1 MADTKGPW
9 DQATWIP
16 GGSLFVTKGDMEG
29 QVDVSGSSGQQ
40 KEAVAIATL
49 MVPRF
54 GHPLD
59 YDGAKA
65 VAMAP
70 KPTPHPESA
79 CDVLPTTSVEA
90 AIGALSGAPEAD
102 ADGTT
107 CRYHVASAKGMRT
120 YSVEYVWQGG
130 RKNYNMLV
138 HGMST
143 LGSVMGGNIPMGGMD
158 SIPGD
163 STTRNMIGGLMKM
176 VGGGGSKAA
185 TGAVTQVGLKTDT
198 ALKGPWDN
206 ASLQHG
212 TQLLAV
218 KNDVMVG
225 WICRAPTTTRR
236 RRCSRRSARS
246 CDGRRRDS
254 SAGHRR
260 SHDRD
265 CRGRKRGVVHR
276 GDADAI
282 RGRAAEWF
290 GHDLRPR
297 RCRNRTE
304 GRAVVRSALGVVR
317 RAYPYDD
324 ARVDGGA
331 RDLRTRGARVAATH
345 HEGGG
350 AAPVRD
356 GSRCAALDARAVDA
370 GRGSGAHVGMA
381 CVRGR
386 WTHRPARPYRAV
398 ATRRHAARGKARHV
412 EHPRDGGV
420 GADHGGGAQ
429 APARRARAPNGDAA
443 HGGAPLGARRDD
455 DPVSY

>member
-1 MADTKGPW
+1 MSNITTRSMIVLAALAAAATLLASCNKADNSSGTFSKTGALGALDSVVRADRASEPDPCAYLAAGEAESFIGKLKMPPYRATDDGMGDVNGDHCMYMAVDGRQLLVRAGANSGAGKIIQGVPNMLGSALAKAGVGGMDSAAHRVMADTKGPW

-70 KPTPHPESA
+70 KPKEHPSSA
-79 CDVLPTTSVEA
+79 CDVLPTSSVEA

-107 CRYHVASAKGMRT
+107 CKYHVASAKGLRT
-120 YSVEYVWQGG
+120 YTVEYVWQGG

-143 LGSVMGGNIPMGGMD
+143 LGSVMGGNIPMGGMN

-185 TGAVTQVGLKTDT
+185 TGAVTQVGFKTDT

-225 WICRAPTTTRR
+225 MDLQSADYDKAKALLTAICE
-236 RRCSRRSARS
+236 
-246 CDGRRRDS
+246 
-254 SAGHRR
+254 
-260 SHDRD
+260 
-265 CRGRKRGVVHR
+265 K
-276 GDADAI
+276 
-282 RGRAAEWF
+282 
-290 GHDLRPR
+290 L
-297 RCRNRTE
+297 
-304 GRAVVRSALGVVR
+304 
-317 RAYPYDD
+317 
-324 ARVDGGA
+324 
-331 RDLRTRGARVAATH
+331 
-345 HEGGG
+345 
-350 AAPVRD
+350 
-356 GSRCAALDARAVDA
+356 
-370 GRGSGAHVGMA
+370 
-381 CVRGR
+381 
-386 WTHRPARPYRAV
+386 
-398 ATRRHAARGKARHV
+398 
-412 EHPRDGGV
+412 
-420 GADHGGGAQ
+420 
-429 APARRARAPNGDAA
+429 
-443 HGGAPLGARRDD
+443 
-455 DPVSY
+455 

>member
-1 MADTKGPW
+1 MPNITARSMIALAALATTATLLASCTKADNSSGLPSKNGALGALDSAVRADRASEPDPCAYLAAGEAESFIGKLKMPPYRATDDGEGDVNGDHCMYMAADGRQLLVRAGANSGAGKIIQSVPNMLGSALAKAGAGGMDSTAHRVMADTKGPW

-79 CDVLPTTSVEA
+79 CDVLPTSSVEA

-143 LGSVMGGNIPMGGMD
+143 LGSVMGGNIPMGGMN

-185 TGAVTQVGLKTDT
+185 TGAMTQVGLKTDT

-225 WICRAPTTTRR
+225 MDLQSADYDKAKALLTAICE
-236 RRCSRRSARS
+236 
-246 CDGRRRDS
+246 
-254 SAGHRR
+254 
-260 SHDRD
+260 
-265 CRGRKRGVVHR
+265 K
-276 GDADAI
+276 
-282 RGRAAEWF
+282 
-290 GHDLRPR
+290 L
-297 RCRNRTE
+297 
-304 GRAVVRSALGVVR
+304 
-317 RAYPYDD
+317 
-324 ARVDGGA
+324 
-331 RDLRTRGARVAATH
+331 
-345 HEGGG
+345 
-350 AAPVRD
+350 
-356 GSRCAALDARAVDA
+356 
-370 GRGSGAHVGMA
+370 
-381 CVRGR
+381 
-386 WTHRPARPYRAV
+386 
-398 ATRRHAARGKARHV
+398 
-412 EHPRDGGV
+412 
-420 GADHGGGAQ
+420 
-429 APARRARAPNGDAA
+429 
-443 HGGAPLGARRDD
+443 
-455 DPVSY
+455 

>member
-1 MADTKGPW
+1 MSIITARPMIAFAALVAVATVLTACNKADNSSGLFGKNGALGALDSAVRADRASAPDPCAYLAAGEAESFIGKLKMPPYRATDDGMGDVNGDHCMYMSADGRQLLVRASANSGAGKIIQGVPNMLGGALAKAGVVGMDSTAHRVMADTKGPW

-40 KEAVAIATL
+40 KEAVAVATL
-49 MVPRF
+49 MVQRF

-70 KPTPHPESA
+70 KPKPHPASA
-79 CDVLPTTSVEA
+79 CDVLPTSSVEA

-102 ADGTT
+102 PDGTT
-107 CRYHVASAKGMRT
+107 CKYHVASDKGLRT

-143 LGSVMGGNIPMGGMD
+143 LGSVMGGNIPMGGLD

-198 ALKGPWDN
+198 TLKGPWDN

-225 WICRAPTTTRR
+225 MDLQSADYYKAKALLTAICE
-236 RRCSRRSARS
+236 
-246 CDGRRRDS
+246 
-254 SAGHRR
+254 
-260 SHDRD
+260 
-265 CRGRKRGVVHR
+265 K
-276 GDADAI
+276 
-282 RGRAAEWF
+282 
-290 GHDLRPR
+290 L
-297 RCRNRTE
+297 
-304 GRAVVRSALGVVR
+304 
-317 RAYPYDD
+317 
-324 ARVDGGA
+324 
-331 RDLRTRGARVAATH
+331 
-345 HEGGG
+345 
-350 AAPVRD
+350 
-356 GSRCAALDARAVDA
+356 
-370 GRGSGAHVGMA
+370 
-381 CVRGR
+381 
-386 WTHRPARPYRAV
+386 
-398 ATRRHAARGKARHV
+398 
-412 EHPRDGGV
+412 
-420 GADHGGGAQ
+420 
-429 APARRARAPNGDAA
+429 
-443 HGGAPLGARRDD
+443 
-455 DPVSY
+455 